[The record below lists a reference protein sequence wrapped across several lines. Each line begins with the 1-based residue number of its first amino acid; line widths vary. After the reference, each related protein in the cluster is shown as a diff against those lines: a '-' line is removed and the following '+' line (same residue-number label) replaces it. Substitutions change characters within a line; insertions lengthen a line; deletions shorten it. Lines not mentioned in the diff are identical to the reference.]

1 MQNSSGQVV
10 TVTTDNAP
18 VMGEPTRP
26 IRDIRGLDE
35 GIVLDESVKTHNME
49 IHTSTNAG
57 VVSRVCKK
65 RRIDAGN
72 ISSYNEVNRDRIEI
86 EELRAMVEELKRERD
101 MLVCECTELRGK
113 VEDHERELLSCTNKL
128 DRVLADRQDFGAE
141 VASLERE

>member
-1 MQNSSGQVV
+1 MDPQLTGAIVPYENTTPAAITNYVWSEEYYEALFYGEDLVSMGYSMQNSSGQVV

-57 VVSRVCKK
+57 VVSHVCKK
-65 RRIDAGN
+65 RRIDAGHYVN
-72 ISSYNEVNRDRIEI
+72 LEAHPGGGGDGWFSSYGGS
-86 EELRAMVEELKRERD
+86 
-101 MLVCECTELRGK
+101 T
-113 VEDHERELLSCTNKL
+113 
-128 DRVLADRQDFGAE
+128 
-141 VASLERE
+141 